1 MNTLTQNR
9 SDIERLDDPEVFLTT
24 FEPKY
29 AIAITTEHDF
39 PQGTYSDTGY
49 WGPDGKHHLRLTP
62 DVTYDYAQAPVQLQ
76 KAQARWSK
84 ILEPKEYSGVF
95 SRGRI
100 ELRYADLK
108 LAQKNQAQREAG
120 RRAYQ
125 RRQEQDRLNPALRLR
140 RKIARLCRKWEQDK
154 ERQRRIEAELAAMA
168 QQPPEERFAPA
179 VERWLAGAD

>member
-1 MNTLTQNR
+1 MN
-9 SDIERLDDPEVFLTT
+9 IVELDDPEAFLAR
-24 FEPKY
+24 FEPTY
-29 AIAITTEHDF
+29 AIAIIEERVF
-39 PQGTYSDTGY
+39 PDGTYADTWY

-62 DVTYDYAQAPVQLQ
+62 DVTYDSAQALVQLQ
-76 KAQARWSK
+76 KAKTRWSK
-84 ILEPKEYSGVF
+84 SLEPKEHSGVL

-108 LAQKNQAQREAG
+108 LAQKNQAQREAS

-125 RRQEQDRLNPALRLR
+125 CRKEWERLNPALRLR
-140 RKIARLCRKWEQDK
+140 RELARRCRKYEQDK